1 MRGHLRE
8 RSPGHWA
15 IVIDVRDPTTGKRKR
30 GWHTLVGTKRQAQI
44 ECARLIS
51 ELQGGTPVAP
61 SRETL
66 AAFLDR
72 WLAHMQGQVSPRSH
86 ERYAEIARKNIV
98 PLLGGSTLTK
108 LQPAQISSA
117 YAKALTSGRR
127 DGTGGLSAHTVRHM
141 HRVLRQ
147 ALQQAVQWQLLARN
161 PADLVKPPKVER
173 ATMTTYDLARTAELI
188 DALRGSRLLV
198 PVMLAVLCGLR
209 RGEIAALKWSSVNL
223 DAGQLAVVESA
234 EQTRVGVRY
243 KPPKSGRSRT
253 VALPATVIGELR
265 AHQLRQAE
273 ELLRFGVRQSD
284 DDFVVAQ
291 ADGTPLRPHSLGQE
305 WVRFLA
311 RTPALPRIRFH
322 DLRHAHA
329 THMLANGV
337 HPKIASERLGHSK
350 IGITLDLYSH
360 VIPGMQE
367 DAAARVDDALQAA
380 LQKRAAKGKW

>member
-1 MRGHLRE
+1 MKGHIRE
-8 RSPGHWA
+8 RSPGRWA
-15 IVIDVRDPTTGKRKR
+15 IVIDVRDPATGKRKR
-30 GWHTLVGTKRQAQI
+30 RWHSFAGSKRQAEA
-44 ECARLIS
+44 ECRRLLT
-51 ELQGGTPVAP
+51 ELEGGAYIDPAK
-61 SRETL
+61 ETI
-66 AAFLDR
+66 ASFLDR

-86 ERYAEIARKNIV
+86 ERYAELCRKNIA
-98 PLLGGSTLTK
+98 PLLGGMSLTK
-108 LQPAQISSA
+108 LQPAHISAA
-117 YAKALTSGRR
+117 YSKALTSGRR
-127 DGTGGLSAHTVRHM
+127 DGTGGLSPHTVRHM

-147 ALQQAVQWQLLARN
+147 ALQQALQWQLLARN
-161 PADLVKPPKVER
+161 PADAVKPPKVER
-173 ATMTTYDLARTAELI
+173 GKMHTYDIGQTAELI
-188 DALRGSRLLV
+188 EALRGSRLLI

-209 RGEIAALKWSSVNL
+209 RGEIAALKWSSADL
-223 DAGQLAVVESA
+223 DSGQLAVVESA
-234 EQTRVGVRY
+234 EQTRAGVRY

-273 ELLRFGVRQSD
+273 ELLRVGVRQSD
-284 DDFVVAQ
+284 NDFVVAQ
-291 ADGTPLRPHSLGQE
+291 PDGTPLRPHSLGQE

-329 THMLANGV
+329 TQMLANGV

-380 LQKRAAKGKW
+380 LQTRAAKGKW